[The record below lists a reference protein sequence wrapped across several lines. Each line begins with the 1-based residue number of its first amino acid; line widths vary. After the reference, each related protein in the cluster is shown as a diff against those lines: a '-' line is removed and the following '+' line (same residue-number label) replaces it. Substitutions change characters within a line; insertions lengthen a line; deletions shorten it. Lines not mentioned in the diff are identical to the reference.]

1 MIVWFSATLSP
12 SGRTS
17 SSEQDPEQDLTLL
30 LTVQPQL
37 LSSVGQKLLNNY
49 IQKEEV
55 LLS

>member
-1 MIVWFSATLSP
+1 MIVWFSPMLSP

-17 SSEQDPEQDLTLL
+17 SSEQDPGQDLTPS

-37 LSSVGQKLLNNY
+37 LSSLGQKLLNNY
-49 IQKEEV
+49 VQKEEV

>member
-1 MIVWFSATLSP
+1 MIVWFSPMLSP

-17 SSEQDPEQDLTLL
+17 SSEQDPGQDLTPS

-37 LSSVGQKLLNNY
+37 LSSLGQKLLNNY
-49 IQKEEV
+49 VQRGEV

>member
-17 SSEQDPEQDLTLL
+17 SSEQDPEQDLTLS